1 MGNLLKSDLYRLVH
15 GKMLWVV
22 TGVLVAIA
30 VLAAAL
36 MYEVS
41 SPEFLRAAA
50 TNFEM
55 TVTASQNGV
64 AVDASA
70 GEEGAQGA
78 KAASLDAVLDEA
90 SDRAADGAAD
100 AAGAGEGAGGAA
112 GNGSDD
118 GAGAGADD
126 GAPSTSEELWALA
139 ADNPGALG
147 TADFEEVSREMR
159 TFESVAAMLGD
170 SAVSGGELAFVV
182 SLVVALFFVQD
193 FRTHF
198 ARNLVMD
205 RRGRVR
211 YYGEKLLL
219 VGVLAAFFLAAAF
232 LVAWAAFAVAGFTY
246 AQTTPLGDMA
256 AFLGLAWLM
265 ACAYGCLTAV
275 VVWLTRSTGAAVAW
289 AVAVSSG
296 VAGAFAGQ
304 LLLLAARAVPWV
316 GGLEPWLLSSCMQ
329 QSLGSQAADLLVRSA
344 AAPLTM
350 APLAVQV
357 LLVGAAWV
365 AASAAVAL
373 GALRKRD
380 V

>member
-112 GNGSDD
+112 GNG
-118 GAGAGADD
+118 ADD
-126 GAPSTSEELWALA
+126 GAPSASEELWALA
-139 ADNPGALG
+139 ADNPEALG

-219 VGVLAAFFLAAAF
+219 VGVLAAFFLAVAF

-316 GGLEPWLLSSCMQ
+316 GSLEPWLLSSCMQ
-329 QSLGSQAADLLVRSA
+329 QSLGSQAADLLARSA

>member
-1 MGNLLKSDLYRLVH
+1 MFNLLRSDLYRLVH

-22 TGVLVAIA
+22 TAVVVVMTALV
-30 VLAAAL
+30 AAL

-41 SPEFLRAAA
+41 SPEFLGAAA
-50 TNFEM
+50 TSFEV
-55 TVTASQNGV
+55 TVAAPQDGV
-64 AVDASA
+64 EIGAVA
-70 GEEGAQGA
+70 GEEGVQGA
-78 KAASLDAVLDEA
+78 KGASLDEVLGET
-90 SDRAADGAAD
+90 SGRAADGAAG
-100 AAGAGEGAGGAA
+100 AAGAGGAA
-112 GNGSDD
+112 G
-118 GAGAGADD
+118 D
-126 GAPSTSEELWALA
+126 GAPSASEELWALA
-139 ADNPGALG
+139 ADNPEALG

-170 SAVSGGELAFVV
+170 SAVSGGELAFAV

-205 RRGRVR
+205 RRGRLR

-219 VGVLAAFFLAAAF
+219 VGVLAAFFLVIAF
-232 LVAWAAFAVAGFTY
+232 FAAWAAFAVAGFAY
-246 AQTTPLGDMA
+246 AQATSLGDMA
-256 AFLGLAWLM
+256 AFLGLAWLV

-289 AVAVSSG
+289 AVVVSSG
-296 VAGAFAGQ
+296 VAGAFLGQ
-304 LLLLAARAVPWV
+304 LLLLAARAIPGAAAV
-316 GGLEPWLLSSCMQ
+316 EPWLLSSCMQ
-329 QSLGSQAADLLVRSA
+329 QSLGSQAADLLARSA
-344 AAPLTM
+344 AAPLTGVL
-350 APLAVQV
+350 LAVQV
-357 LLVGAAWV
+357 LLVAVAWV